1 MRIKK
6 FLTILFLSVWM
17 FSFSQK
23 NIKSIQL
30 RSLEETNFSTIVPLG
45 KTLLLSFDDLDA
57 DQKEYSYKIEHMDS
71 DWKPSK
77 IFTNQYIVGFNQNRI
92 INYENSFNT
101 LQNYT
106 HYRVQIPN
114 SRTKIIKSG
123 NYLIS
128 VLDVTQNVVFTRK
141 FTLYESKTLV
151 GVSVVRSR
159 NTSAKNQQQTVQFTI
174 NYNANEIRNPS
185 QEIKAVVLQNNI
197 WETAI
202 SNLKPQFFR
211 NNQLVYKYY
220 NKPSFYSGN
229 EYLNFDNKQI
239 RNSTVQIA
247 RVEKKDIY
255 HAYLYPQEAR
265 NLKTYTYFPDINGQ
279 FVVRTTE
286 GNNPFTE
293 ADYAMVHFSLDAE
306 EITNKEIY
314 VYGAFNDFEITS
326 ENKMEFNTVTKKYEV
341 AMLLKQGFYNYTFVT
356 KGQNNTVN
364 THEINGSF
372 HQTENEYT
380 VLVYYKAFG
389 ENYQRVIGIG
399 NATIHQQE

>member
-30 RSLEETNFSTIVPLG
+30 KPLEETNFSTIVPLG

-57 DQKEYSYKIEHMDS
+57 DQKEYSYKIEHMNS

-77 IFTNQYIVGFNQNRI
+77 IFTNEYIVGFNQNRI
-92 INYENSFNT
+92 IKYENSFNT

-128 VLDVTQNVVFTRK
+128 VLDVSQNVVFTRK

-151 GVSVVRSR
+151 GVSIVRSR
-159 NTSAKNQQQTVQFTI
+159 NTRITNQQQTVQFTI
-174 NYNANEIRNPS
+174 NYNTNEIRNPS
-185 QEIKAVVLQNNI
+185 QEIKTVVLQNNI

-220 NKPSFYSGN
+220 DKSNFWSGN

-239 RNSTVQIA
+239 RNSTIQIA

-255 HAYLYPQEAR
+255 HAYLYNQEPR
-265 NLKTYTYFPDINGQ
+265 NLKPYTYFPDINGQ
-279 FVVRTTE
+279 FVIRTTE
-286 GNNPFTE
+286 ANNAFTE
-293 ADYAMVHFSLDAE
+293 ADYAMVHFSLDTE

-326 ENKMEFNTVTKKYEV
+326 ENKMEFNTVTKRYEV
-341 AMLLKQGFYNYTFVT
+341 ALLLKQGFYNYTFVT

-372 HQTENEYT
+372 YQTENEYT

-389 ENYQRVIGIG
+389 GNYQQVIGVGTGKI
-399 NATIHQQE
+399 NQQE